1 MRSKDHI
8 WNDRHFSLI
17 TVSADVLVVE
27 VLADK
32 VELDETLVE
41 ARAAKFP
48 ASVESIS
55 VSRVQNS
62 FVEIP
67 LGQEI
72 KCLSYAESFCWD
84 SIRIVSFQHTPAEC
98 QSETWWVPL
107 LLDLINFPVV
117 ILWSLHTAHCTFY
130 TGHLALD
137 TVHCTMCCVKCTVH
151 CTEYQQ
157 TGHWRSHSW

>member
-1 MRSKDHI
+1 M
-8 WNDRHFSLI
+8 
-17 TVSADVLVVE
+17 SADVLVVEKLEGTGTLGE

-72 KCLSYAESFCWD
+72 QCLSYAESFC
-84 SIRIVSFQHTPAEC
+84 
-98 QSETWWVPL
+98 
-107 LLDLINFPVV
+107 
-117 ILWSLHTAHCTFY
+117 
-130 TGHLALD
+130 
-137 TVHCTMCCVKCTVH
+137 
-151 CTEYQQ
+151 
-157 TGHWRSHSW
+157 